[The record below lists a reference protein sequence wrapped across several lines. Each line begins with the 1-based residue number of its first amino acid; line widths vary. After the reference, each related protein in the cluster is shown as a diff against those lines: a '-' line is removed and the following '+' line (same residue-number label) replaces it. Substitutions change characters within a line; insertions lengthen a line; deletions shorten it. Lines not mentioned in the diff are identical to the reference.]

1 MIIRQERLED
11 YDVVYHVVKEAFENA
26 EYTDGNEQNLVV
38 ALRKSK
44 SFIPEL
50 SLVAVEDEK
59 IVGHILFTKAV
70 VQGVEVFA
78 LAPLSVLPDYQ
89 NRGIGLSLMKER
101 HSIAHKLGYEYA
113 VVLGH
118 PKYYPKAGY
127 IPASEYGIKAPFEVD
142 DESFMA
148 LNLNGNQKKLNGV
161 IEYDKAFG
169 IWCKLGLNSLNS
181 QDSHDD
187 ENFSMLLTV
196 HKLYI
201 LKFNVN
207 KKKVLK

>member
-1 MIIRQERLED
+1 MLFPVIVKKLKTMEVSILIIRQERPED
-11 YDVVYHVVKEAFENA
+11 YDTVYHVVKEAFENA
-26 EYTDGNEQNLVV
+26 EYTDGNEQNLVA

-70 VQGVEVFA
+70 VQGVEVLA
-78 LAPLSVLPDYQ
+78 LAP
-89 NRGIGLSLMKER
+89 RGIGLSLMKEG
-101 HSIAHKLGYEYA
+101 HSIAHKLGYEYS

-118 PKYYPKAGY
+118 SKYYPKAGY
-127 IPASEYGIKAPFEVD
+127 IPASECGIKAPFEVD

-148 LNLNGNQKKLNGV
+148 LNLNGSQNKLNGV

-169 IWCKLGLNSLNS
+169 I
-181 QDSHDD
+181 
-187 ENFSMLLTV
+187 
-196 HKLYI
+196 
-201 LKFNVN
+201 
-207 KKKVLK
+207 

>member
-1 MIIRQERLED
+1 MLFPVIVKKLKTMEVSILIIRQERPT
-11 YDVVYHVVKEAFENA
+11 VYHVVKEAFENA
-26 EYTDGNEQNLVV
+26 EYTDGNEQNLVA

-70 VQGVEVFA
+70 VQGVEVLA

-89 NRGIGLSLMKER
+89 NRGIGLSLMKEG
-101 HSIAHKLGYEYA
+101 HSIAHKLGYEYS

-118 PKYYPKAGY
+118 SKYYPKAGY
-127 IPASEYGIKAPFEVD
+127 IPASECGN

-148 LNLNGNQKKLNGV
+148 LNLNGSQNKLNGV

-169 IWCKLGLNSLNS
+169 I
-181 QDSHDD
+181 
-187 ENFSMLLTV
+187 
-196 HKLYI
+196 
-201 LKFNVN
+201 
-207 KKKVLK
+207 